1 MSKPDQVN
9 LSESIPGPPAE
20 GADSENVLILSPDA
34 GDRCDRTCAE
44 HLQVPSGPGGAV
56 IFVTLTEAPDRRI
69 QVLRDHASRPPARVG
84 VICAGESRRGGSVNS
99 RGVAVRSVENPGDLA
114 RLGVG
119 ISDALESWAD
129 DHPTTVCFHSLTSLL
144 QFVEL
149 SRVFRFVYTLG
160 GRVAQS
166 GARAHF
172 HLDPDAYD
180 EDDEQ
185 VVATLSPLFDSV
197 LRVTED
203 GRERVS

>member
-9 LSESIPGPPAE
+9 VSESIPGPPAE
-20 GADSENVLILSPDA
+20 GSDAENVLLLGPDTVE
-34 GDRCDRTCAE
+34 RCDRACAE
-44 HLQVPSGPGGAV
+44 HIHVPSGAAGAV
-56 IFVTLTEAPDRRI
+56 IFVTLTETADSRI
-69 QVLRDHASRPPARVG
+69 QVLRDHARRPPARVG
-84 VICAGESRRGGSVNS
+84 VVCAGESRRGGRPNP
-99 RGVAVRSVENPGDLA
+99 RGVAVRTVENPGDLA

-119 ISDALESWAD
+119 ISDALSSWSD

-172 HLDPDAYD
+172 HLDPNAH
-180 EDDEQ
+180 DDE
-185 VVATLSPLFDSV
+185 VLSTLSPLFDSV
-197 LRVTED
+197 LRVTES
-203 GRERVS
+203 GTEPVS